1 MQHIVYIGFGSN
13 LGDRIS
19 HCQKALDCVESS
31 KGSELSRISSF
42 YLTEPV
48 GFKEQGWF
56 VNGVAEVLTQLSS
69 AGFLKLLHDIE
80 HKMGRKRTIRWG
92 PRTIDVDILFFDDEI
107 IREKDLIVPHPR
119 MHERRFV
126 LEPLADII
134 PGKIH
139 PVLGK
144 TVSELLNL
152 LPEGT
157 EKVKKIQRKQSES
170 F

>member
-1 MQHIVYIGFGSN
+1 
-13 LGDRIS
+13 
-19 HCQKALDCVESS
+19 VESS
-31 KGSELSRISSF
+31 NGSKLSRISSF

-107 IREKDLIVPHPR
+107 IRE
-119 MHERRFV
+119 
-126 LEPLADII
+126 
-134 PGKIH
+134 
-139 PVLGK
+139 
-144 TVSELLNL
+144 
-152 LPEGT
+152 
-157 EKVKKIQRKQSES
+157 
-170 F
+170 